1 MNNLFAS
8 ALTAA
13 AIAWS
18 ATIAQS
24 MPVGGDQ
31 TQDSLVVLAADK
43 CGIGR
48 YRDANG
54 VCRRKYQFGIPPK
67 QYYGS
72 CGGTNAHRVCNF
84 SGQCWMVCD

>member
-1 MNNLFAS
+1 MKSLFAG
-8 ALTAA
+8 ALTATV
-13 AIAWS
+13 ITWS

-24 MPVGGDQ
+24 IPFGGDQ
-31 TQDSLVVLAADK
+31 TQDSLVVSVADK

-54 VCRRKYQFGIPPK
+54 VCRRKYHFGKGPK

-72 CGGTNAHRVCNF
+72 CGGANAHRVCNF
-84 SGQCWMVCD
+84 TGQCWMVCD